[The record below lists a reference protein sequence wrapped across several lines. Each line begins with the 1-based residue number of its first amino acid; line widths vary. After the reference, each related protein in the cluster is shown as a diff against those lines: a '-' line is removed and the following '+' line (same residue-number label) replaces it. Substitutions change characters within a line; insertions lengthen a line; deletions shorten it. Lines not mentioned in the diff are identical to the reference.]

1 MRKKR
6 TLVAILVTALIA
18 VQIIVFFHPALAATS
33 VNEDFEDS
41 VANGFTAATGT
52 YTIIADGSKVYQTS
66 SATAR
71 AVVGDAT
78 STNVTVQA
86 DVKVASWSAPTGR
99 TVGLLARYV
108 DTN

>member
-6 TLVAILVTALIA
+6 TLVAILVAALIVA
-18 VQIIVFFHPALAATS
+18 QIAVFFHPALAATS

-52 YTIIADGSKVYQTS
+52 YSIVTDGTKVYQTS

-71 AVVGDAT
+71 AVAGDAT
-78 STNVTVQA
+78 STNVSVQA
-86 DVKVASWSAPTGR
+86 DVRVASWSASTGR

-108 DTN
+108 DA